1 MSKGAWPP
9 ASPWVWTDSWYDA
22 NGTAASATLSFR
34 FDSPVNG
41 GGTNQLQG
49 CDWTLDANCP
59 WTWLIVVKADGTRLT
74 QQIPAT
80 KQNRSG
86 TITAQQ
92 LHNFGL
98 DLFTDI
104 GSVTVGVNQN

>member
-1 MSKGAWPP
+1 MAHGAWPP
-9 ASPWVWTDSWYDA
+9 ASPWVWKDSWW
-22 NGTAASATLSFR
+22 NGNAEYSVVLSFR

-49 CDWTLDANCP
+49 CDYDLDPDCP
-59 WTWLIVVKADGTRLT
+59 WKYLIIVRATDNARLV
-74 QQIPAT
+74 QKIPSVSRT
-80 KQNRSG
+80 G

-104 GSVTVGVNQN
+104 GSVTVGVSP